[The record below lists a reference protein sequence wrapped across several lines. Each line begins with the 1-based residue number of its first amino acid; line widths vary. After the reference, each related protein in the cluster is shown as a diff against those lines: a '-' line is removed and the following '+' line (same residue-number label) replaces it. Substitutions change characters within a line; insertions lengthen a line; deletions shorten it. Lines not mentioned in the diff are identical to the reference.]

1 MGEVKSTL
9 DLVMERTRHLSLSE
23 DERDR
28 QKRTDY
34 EKRLQGFLLR
44 YAEDAITADELQQ
57 RVASLLTE
65 MKIRDEKLL
74 LHAVFKRIDPDAD
87 NARWMSLLADAV
99 PEALISLKEILS
111 DYHRK
116 RNDLLAAGGRRLQK
130 RLDERHAI
138 RGTAVVPNAEKD
150 SQYVEQ
156 VSRLKTA
163 VQNGID
169 AIADHC

>member
-28 QKRTDY
+28 QKRTDF
-34 EKRLQGFLLR
+34 EKRLQGLLLR
-44 YAEDAITADELQQ
+44 YAEDAIKPNELHQHI
-57 RVASLLTE
+57 ASLQTE

-74 LHAVFKRIDPDAD
+74 LDAVFKRIDPDAD
-87 NARWMSLLADAV
+87 NGRWMSLLADSV
-99 PEALISLKEILS
+99 PEALSSLKQILAH
-111 DYHRK
+111 YHRK
-116 RNDLLAAGGRRLQK
+116 RNDLLAAGGRRVQK
-130 RLDERHAI
+130 RLDEQHAI
-138 RGTAVVPNAEKD
+138 RGSAVVPNAEKD

-156 VSRLKTA
+156 VDRLKA
-163 VQNGID
+163 EVQSGID